1 MTQGNIVS
9 AAANSGWNSM
19 TTEAAGHDSVRL
31 VRWLTCLMFFTF
43 AMTTDAVGSVI
54 PRIIAEYG
62 LSMTAAGA
70 FQYATMLGIAAGA
83 LLLGFLAD
91 RIGRQRTIILGLAL
105 YGASSL
111 LVAFF
116 GSFPALVALL
126 AVSGLGISIF
136 KTAALALIGDVT
148 ASSQA
153 HTRFMNTVEGFFAV
167 GAIAGPAIV
176 TVLVGANVSWKWL
189 YVVAAVICLG
199 LVVMAGAARAPAPRQ
214 VVERASA
221 AQMLAVVRDPL
232 ALGFSL
238 LVALYVAVEV
248 AIYVWMPTYLAGYQG
263 PHLWLQVWAL
273 TFFFV
278 LRAAGR
284 FLGAWLLD
292 HVRWTVALVV
302 LGLMIF
308 GCFLGALLGGLRV
321 GVFLLPLSGLFM
333 SIVYPTLNSKAISCF
348 PKHRHG
354 AAAGVILF
362 FTAVAAIAGPLAM
375 AAVGDAWQD
384 ARAGFVLATVFALL
398 LLTGLLLNWLLDPS
412 RTRLERSDAVR
423 SDPLPVQP

>member
-1 MTQGNIVS
+1 MTK
-9 AAANSGWNSM
+9 
-19 TTEAAGHDSVRL
+19 EATRQDNARL

-54 PRIIAEYG
+54 PRIIAEYS

-91 RIGRQRTIILGLAL
+91 RIGRRLTIILGLAL

-111 LVAFF
+111 LMAVF
-116 GSFPALVALL
+116 GQFPMLVALL
-126 AVSGLGISIF
+126 AIAGLGISVF

-148 ASSQA
+148 TSSQS
-153 HTRFMNTVEGFFAV
+153 HTRFMNTVEGFFAL

-176 TVLVGANVSWKWL
+176 TVLIGAGVSWKWL
-189 YVVAAVICLG
+189 YVIAAVICLG
-199 LVVMAGAARAPAPRQ
+199 LVVMASAVRAPAPRAT
-214 VVERASA
+214 VERASA
-221 AQMLAVVRDPL
+221 AQMLAVLRDPL

-263 PHLWLQVWAL
+263 PHTMAAGLGVDL
-273 TFFFV
+273 V
-278 LRAAGR
+278 LRAARCRTLSRCLAAGPC
-284 FLGAWLLD
+284 
-292 HVRWTVALVV
+292 RWTTALVV
-302 LGLMIF
+302 LGFMIF
-308 GCFLGALLGGLRV
+308 GCFLGALLGGLSV
-321 GVFLLPLSGLFM
+321 GVFLLPLCGLFM

-362 FTAVAAIAGPLAM
+362 FTAAAAAAGPLAM
-375 AAVGDAWQD
+375 AAVSDAWHD
-384 ARAGFVLATVFALL
+384 PRAGFVLATVFALL
-398 LLTGLLLNWLLDPS
+398 LLLGLLLNWLLDPAGA
-412 RTRLERSDAVR
+412 RLQRADDTPAS
-423 SDPLPVQP
+423 L

>member
-1 MTQGNIVS
+1 MPEATRPDS
-9 AAANSGWNSM
+9 AQ
-19 TTEAAGHDSVRL
+19 L

-54 PRIIAEYG
+54 PRIISEYG

-70 FQYATMLGIAAGA
+70 FQYATMIGIACGA

-105 YGASSL
+105 YGVSSL
-111 LVAFF
+111 LVATFA
-116 GSFPALVALL
+116 SFPVLVALL
-126 AVSGLGISIF
+126 AASGLGISVF

-148 ASSQA
+148 TSSRG

-176 TVLVGANVSWKWL
+176 TVLIGAGMSWKWL

-199 LVVMAGAARAPAPRQ
+199 LVCMASVVRAPAPRAT
-214 VVERASA
+214 VERASLV
-221 AQMLAVVRDPL
+221 QMLQVLRDPL

-248 AIYVWMPTYLAGYQG
+248 AIYVWMPTYLTGYVG
-263 PHLWLQVWAL
+263 PIVWLPAWAL

-278 LRAAGR
+278 LRAVGR

-292 HVRWTVALVV
+292 HVRWTTALVV
-302 LGLMIF
+302 LGALIF
-308 GCFLGALLGGLRV
+308 ACFLGALVGGLAV
-321 GVFLLPLSGLFM
+321 GVFLLPLTGLFM

-348 PKHRHG
+348 PKRRHG

-362 FTAVAAIAGPLAM
+362 FTAAAAAAGPLAM
-375 AAVGDAWQD
+375 AAVSDAWHD

-398 LLTGLLLNWLLDPS
+398 LLLGLLVNWLRDPS
-412 RTRLERSDAVR
+412 RPRLQQADAQAAGPAVT
-423 SDPLPVQP
+423 P